1 MKKELKHKVKRKE
14 KEKEEV
20 MGRCSGCGES
30 LLQLKGR
37 MMHRSFSISI
47 ATRTPALSRQ
57 SPLIK
62 LPILPPYNEI
72 EHRGVAKCVCLLLH
86 THTHT
91 HPKTHRYCHSNADST
106 TQKERQQ
113 CGSLS
118 LEIESNSTS
127 TALLLR

>member
-37 MMHRSFSISI
+37 MMHHSFSISI

-86 THTHT
+86 THA

-118 LEIESNSTS
+118 LETESNSTS

>member
-91 HPKTHRYCHSNADST
+91 QRHTDIAIATLTVLPRRRGSNVAACPW
-106 TQKERQQ
+106 R
-113 CGSLS
+113 
-118 LEIESNSTS
+118 
-127 TALLLR
+127 

>member
-86 THTHT
+86 THA

>member
-86 THTHT
+86 THA
-91 HPKTHRYCHSNADST
+91 HPKTHRYCHSNADCT

>member
-86 THTHT
+86 THA

-127 TALLLR
+127 TALLLC

>member
-1 MKKELKHKVKRKE
+1 MKKELNHKVKRKE

-86 THTHT
+86 THA

>member
-86 THTHT
+86 THA

-127 TALLLR
+127 TALLLH

>member
-37 MMHRSFSISI
+37 MIHRSFSISI

-86 THTHT
+86 THA

>member
-14 KEKEEV
+14 KEKVEV

-86 THTHT
+86 THA
-91 HPKTHRYCHSNADST
+91 HPKRHRYCHSNADST

>member
-62 LPILPPYNEI
+62 LPILPPYNKI

-86 THTHT
+86 THA

-118 LEIESNSTS
+118 LETESNSTS

>member
-37 MMHRSFSISI
+37 MMHCSFSISI

-86 THTHT
+86 THA

>member
-86 THTHT
+86 THA

-118 LEIESNSTS
+118 LETESNSTS

>member
-37 MMHRSFSISI
+37 MIHRSFSISI

-86 THTHT
+86 THA

-127 TALLLR
+127 TALLLC

>member
-14 KEKEEV
+14 KGKEEV

-86 THTHT
+86 THA